1 MIEQLA
7 SELNQKNYITIMID
21 GEMGITGKENKTF
34 QCRYVKYGKPVN
46 WLVGH
51 EEVAHA
57 QVNFLSELNC
67 YYHNGQNLKLNFCCL

>member
-7 SELNQKNYITIMID
+7 SELNQKNYTSIMID
-21 GEMGITGKENKTF
+21 GETGITGKKNKTF

-51 EEVAHA
+51 EAVANV
-57 QVNFLSELNC
+57 QVNFLSNWI
-67 YYHNGQNLKLNFCCL
+67 KLLLP

>member
-7 SELNQKNYITIMID
+7 SELNQKNYISIMID

-46 WLVGH
+46 
-51 EEVAHA
+51 
-57 QVNFLSELNC
+57 
-67 YYHNGQNLKLNFCCL
+67 